1 MNVVRCL
8 LAERAAN
15 GWPHQDTTS
24 VVPSFPVTFPR
35 KITSACKASATLSIC
50 FKNDLIRGGP
60 PNHQSP
66 PHATSS
72 PAERGNHVL
81 RSMDGGSGSGAS
93 RNFGRLPLSRYRN
106 AHWTCPGPKLQPVQ
120 WPTYLGWFDYYPL
133 RRWRSGEWSGLEHF
147 TAKPPRAQPIIQMK
161 MNWHRPPA
169 RGAGTCRL
177 ASRAAA
183 RGRPRGRGIIIM
195 TS

>member
-1 MNVVRCL
+1 MWSRYCGDKSRWLGELLCLNVVRCL

-35 KITSACKASATLSIC
+35 KITSACKAIATLSIC

-106 AHWTCPGPKLQPVQ
+106 AHYIGPVRARNASQCNGQLTLVGWTIIHFGGGVR
-120 WPTYLGWFDYYPL
+120 G
-133 RRWRSGEWSGLEHF
+133 RWSGLE
-147 TAKPPRAQPIIQMK
+147 TSPLNQGP
-161 MNWHRPPA
+161 
-169 RGAGTCRL
+169 
-177 ASRAAA
+177 SR
-183 RGRPRGRGIIIM
+183 
-195 TS
+195 